1 MNYFDIIV
9 VIPIL
14 WAAYKG
20 FKKGFVIEVASLAA
34 LLLGVW
40 GAIKFSGFITEFIIN
55 NFDSQSKYLSII
67 SFAITFIII
76 VIGVHFVARLVNK
89 LVKAIALNF
98 INRIAG
104 GVFGIAKV
112 AFIISIILSII
123 NQVDQKSDFI
133 SDEFIENSLL
143 YEPISDFAPL
153 VFPSLKT
160 VDFTDFSKDNSED

>member
-20 FKKGFVIEVASLAA
+20 FKKGFVIEAASLAA

-40 GAIKFSGFITEFIIN
+40 GAIKFSGLITELIIN
-55 NFDSQSKYLSII
+55 NFDSHSKYLPII

-89 LVKAIALNF
+89 FVKAIALNF

-104 GVFGIAKV
+104 SVFGIAKV
-112 AFIISIILSII
+112 VFIISIILSII
-123 NQVDQKSDFI
+123 NQADKKSDII
-133 SDEFIENSLL
+133 SDEFVENSLL
-143 YEPISDFAPL
+143 YEPVSDFAPL

-160 VDFTDFSKDNSED
+160 INFTDFSKDNSKD